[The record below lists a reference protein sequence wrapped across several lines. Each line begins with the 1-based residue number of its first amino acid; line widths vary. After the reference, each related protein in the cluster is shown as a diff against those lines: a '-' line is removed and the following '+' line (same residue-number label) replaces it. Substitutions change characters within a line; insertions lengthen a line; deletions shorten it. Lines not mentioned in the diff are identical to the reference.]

1 MKLELTPM
9 HFTSVD
15 GVSVTVRVDHPEE
28 AKHALKEL
36 RHLKR
41 QVRHHRKDLVAAERA
56 AKAREKRA
64 KRQKP
69 QPLFSSFG
77 DYIGQ
82 SVASLATLLR
92 PRAQQ
97 NAYRSARDIR
107 ADIDR
112 LDDLI
117 QNVDGTR
124 LEIEGRLVTE
134 GKPG

>member
-1 MKLELTPM
+1 MKLELTPT
-9 HFTSVD
+9 HFTTVD
-15 GVSVTVRVDHPEE
+15 GQSVTVRVDTPDE

-36 RHLKR
+36 RHVKR
-41 QVRHHRKDLVAAERA
+41 QLRHHRKDLLAAERA
-56 AKAREKRA
+56 AKAREKRR

-69 QPLFSSFG
+69 KPLFTSFG
-77 DYIGQ
+77 DYVGQ
-82 SVASLATLLR
+82 SVASLATLLS

-97 NAYRSARDIR
+97 NAYRRARDIR
-107 ADIDR
+107 ADIER

-124 LEIEGRLVTE
+124 LEIEGRLVAD